1 MRRLLIAVA
10 FLASCGSIVMAQ
22 VYPSRPVTMVV
33 PFPAGGST
41 DTIGRV
47 MADGMRGSL
56 GQSVIIENVGGAS
69 GNLGVGRVARAAPD
83 GYTLILGSWPTHV
96 LNAAIFT
103 LPYDPLNDFEP
114 VSLVAAQPLFI
125 IARKAML
132 ARDLTELVAWL
143 KANPDKATQGTA
155 GTGGA
160 SHLAGVFFQ
169 KATGTRF
176 QFVPYRGSAPAMQD
190 LLTGQIDMMID
201 LAASATPQVR
211 AGNVKAYAV
220 TAKSRLAAAPDV
232 PTVDEAGL
240 PGYYVLSWHA
250 VWAPKTTP
258 KPVVAKLNAA
268 VVEALADPAVR
279 KRLAD
284 VGQEIFSREQLTPE
298 ALSAYHRAEI
308 EKWWPMVRAAN
319 IKSE

>member
-10 FLASCGSIVMAQ
+10 FLAGCGSIAMAQ

-33 PFPAGGST
+33 PFPAGGSS

-47 MADGMRGSL
+47 LADGMRGRL

-114 VSLVAAQPLFI
+114 VALVAAQPLFI
-125 IARKAML
+125 IAKKAMP
-132 ARDLTELVAWL
+132 AKDLTELLAWL

-169 KATGTRF
+169 TATGTRF

-190 LLTGQIDMMID
+190 LLAGQIDMMID

-211 AGNVKAYAV
+211 AGNVRAYAV

-250 VWAPKTTP
+250 VWVPKTTP
-258 KPVVAKLNAA
+258 KSVVAKLNAA

-284 VGQEIFSREQLTPE
+284 IGQEIFPREQLTPE
-298 ALSAYHRAEI
+298 ALSAYQKAEI
-308 EKWWPMVRAAN
+308 EKWWPMVKAAN